1 MNHIAQSPKAL
12 LLAAALAMPIA
23 PVAAQNTDDDI
34 DVYGERLAE
43 GPDVEGI
50 ISARKDNQIQITSED
65 GSQTIVTVD
74 EGTEIRSKGGF
85 LGLGSK
91 SRAADSLLNGL
102 PVKVETLQ
110 SGAGLIASNIDFK
123 NDDLEMA
130 SMIRNGTSQQFAE
143 QTAATDALR
152 ARVGDID
159 EYNVRGTTNVYFD
172 TGEYNLTQ
180 QARADLCNTAAQAEQ
195 TDNALLL
202 VVGYTDSVGDYEF
215 NQELSEKRATRVV
228 NFLQQECGWKP
239 YRMLTPTGMAEADPV
254 ADNTTDQG
262 KAQNRRVAVN
272 IMVSKSVEGL

>member
-1 MNHIAQSPKAL
+1 MNRIAQSPKAL

-23 PVAAQNTDDDI
+23 PVAAQETTDDI
-34 DVYGERLAE
+34 DVYGERLGE
-43 GPDVEGI
+43 GPEVEGI
-50 ISARKDNQIQITSED
+50 ISARQDNKIQITAED
-65 GSQTIVTVD
+65 GTQTVVIVD

-110 SGAGLIASNIDFK
+110 SGYGLIASNINFK

-159 EYNVRGTTNVYFD
+159 EYNVKGTTNVYFD

-180 QARADLCNTAAQAEQ
+180 QARADLCNAAAQADQ

-215 NQELSEKRATRVV
+215 NQELSEKRAARVV

-239 YRMLTPTGMAEADPV
+239 YRMLTPTGMAEADPA